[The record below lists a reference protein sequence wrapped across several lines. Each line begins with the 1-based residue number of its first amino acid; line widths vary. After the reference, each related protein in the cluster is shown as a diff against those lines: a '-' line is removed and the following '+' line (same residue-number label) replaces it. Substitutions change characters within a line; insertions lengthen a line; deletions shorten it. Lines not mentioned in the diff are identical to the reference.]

1 VATELAEGHI
11 RETDITLTPVHEGR
25 FEIYING
32 KKVYDRKESRAESME
47 KDFLPAL
54 REIGKAKQ
62 ILRDEIGAAPAPATA
77 TATAAH

>member
-1 VATELAEGHI
+1 MATELADGHI

-32 KKVYDRKESRAESME
+32 KKVYDRKEAREDSME

-54 REIGKAKQ
+54 REIGKVKET
-62 ILRDEIGAAPAPATA
+62 LRNEIGVEATA
-77 TATAAH
+77 SDGH